1 MRPKKKIDDKK
12 LKLKLKEFAKDSKID
27 LSSFTKTVK
36 EIVIKEI
43 DQSLLFD
50 YFDRNGDGY
59 ISFGELQ
66 KCMKDLQIQ
75 TSLQDVERMIKSA
88 DQNKDGNKKCIFSLP
103 FFFLIKI
110 YLGKV
115 EKKEFQNMCEI
126 FKDNLPKK

>member
-103 FFFLIKI
+103 FFFS
-110 YLGKV
+110 
-115 EKKEFQNMCEI
+115 N
-126 FKDNLPKK
+126 